1 LLRRNPGALYDG
13 RTTVIKSFVMG
24 AITGA
29 AVMWFYGEQIR
40 EAVDDATSGVRT
52 RAAEQMHNVA
62 DTLQSVADTV
72 DQGLSGTSPQQRAS

>member
-1 LLRRNPGALYDG
+1 M
-13 RTTVIKSFVMG
+13 IKSFVLG

-29 AVMWFYGEQIR
+29 AVMWFYGDQIR
-40 EAVDDATSGVRT
+40 ETVDDATSGVRT

-72 DQGLSGTSPQQRAS
+72 DQGLSGAPPQQRAS

>member
-1 LLRRNPGALYDG
+1 
-13 RTTVIKSFVMG
+13 VIKSFVMG

>member
-1 LLRRNPGALYDG
+1 M
-13 RTTVIKSFVMG
+13 IKSFIVG
-24 AITGA
+24 AIAGA
-29 AVMWFYGEQIR
+29 AAMWVYGEQIR

-72 DQGLSGTSPQQRAS
+72 DQGLTGTPQPRVS

>member
-1 LLRRNPGALYDG
+1 M
-13 RTTVIKSFVMG
+13 IKSFVMG

-52 RAAEQMHNVA
+52 RAADQMHNVA

>member
-1 LLRRNPGALYDG
+1 
-13 RTTVIKSFVMG
+13 VIKSFLFG

-29 AVMWFYGEQIR
+29 AAMWFYGEQIR
-40 EAVDDATSGVRT
+40 EMIDDATSGVRT

-72 DQGLSGTSPQQRAS
+72 DQGLGGTPQHRVS

>member
-1 LLRRNPGALYDG
+1 M
-13 RTTVIKSFVMG
+13 IKSFLVG

-40 EAVDDATSGVRT
+40 ETVDDATSGVRT

-72 DQGLSGTSPQQRAS
+72 DHGLTGAPQQRAS

>member
-1 LLRRNPGALYDG
+1 M
-13 RTTVIKSFVMG
+13 IKSFVMG